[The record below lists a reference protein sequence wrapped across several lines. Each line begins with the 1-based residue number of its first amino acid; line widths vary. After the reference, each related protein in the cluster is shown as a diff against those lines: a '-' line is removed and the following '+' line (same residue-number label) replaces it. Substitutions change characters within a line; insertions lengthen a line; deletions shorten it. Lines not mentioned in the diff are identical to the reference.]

1 MFLAVEAYV
10 CEYKYKFIIAKL
22 LILAVVSK
30 GFQYTPCFFT

>member
-30 GFQYTPCFFT
+30 GF